1 MGEAMDD
8 KQPFDAEHYVDTT
21 AAAVGLPIPP
31 ESRAAVV
38 ATFRQIADMA
48 SLVMS
53 FPIDDDID
61 PATVFRP

>member
-1 MGEAMDD
+1 MENQ
-8 KQPFDAEHYVDTT
+8 KSFDAERYVDAT
-21 AAAVGLPIPP
+21 AAAIGLPIPP
-31 ESRAAVV
+31 ESRTAVI

-48 SLVMS
+48 ALVMS

>member
-1 MGEAMDD
+1 MAHP
-8 KQPFDAEHYVDTT
+8 KPFDAERYVD
-21 AAAVGLPIPP
+21 ASAEAIGLPIAP
-31 ESRAAVV
+31 ESHAVVV

-48 SLVMS
+48 AFVMS